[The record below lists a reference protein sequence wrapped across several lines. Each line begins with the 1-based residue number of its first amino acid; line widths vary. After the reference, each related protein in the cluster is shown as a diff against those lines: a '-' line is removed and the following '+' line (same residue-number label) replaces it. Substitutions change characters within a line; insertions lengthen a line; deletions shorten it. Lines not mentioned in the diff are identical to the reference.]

1 MMLPNLSR
9 LMNSPEAILSP
20 VMVTQILDPRRRWMV
35 SRTSPSAGEVVI
47 MNTDAT
53 VQGTRSREAKSQSR
67 AIISNN

>member
-9 LMNSPEAILSP
+9 LMNLPEAILSS

-53 VQGTRSREAKSQSR
+53 STGNEESRGEESKPGNY
-67 AIISNN
+67 I